1 MKAIICDRLKA
12 IELCLGVDSTLKST
26 IDIEDGT
33 VLVACS
39 KTNGE
44 TGYDLADRSFYY
56 NSSLFFPDC
65 ISSDFLI
72 GLISVRKITGSGLMD
87 NPNVFNYEI
96 LDYRSFTDLITL
108 KEQDYK
114 IIKTSNFSNPEE
126 EVGFV
131 AEFLASVPAETEKL
145 TYRLPV
151 IKNGRLNVFVGSTVL
166 RNLKK
171 FHNDY
176 TDKYCISF
184 VCSRKDM
191 INYISDD
198 GLRCKIPFD
207 IIICRSEHD
216 KDSLSFKI
224 DSCTLDGADLEGS
237 FFTEIEDGYW
247 MFVLHE
253 KGIIYL

>member
-39 KTNGE
+39 KTSGE

-56 NSSLFFPDC
+56 NSSLLFPDC
-65 ISSDFLI
+65 ISFDFLI
-72 GLISVRKITGSGLMD
+72 GLMSVRKITGSGLMD

-96 LDYRSFTDLITL
+96 LDYRFFTDLITL

-114 IIKTSNFSNPEE
+114 IIKTSNFSNPKE
-126 EVGFV
+126 EVCCV

-171 FHNDY
+171 SQRLY
-176 TDKYCISF
+176 
-184 VCSRKDM
+184 R
-191 INYISDD
+191 
-198 GLRCKIPFD
+198 
-207 IIICRSEHD
+207 
-216 KDSLSFKI
+216 
-224 DSCTLDGADLEGS
+224 
-237 FFTEIEDGYW
+237 
-247 MFVLHE
+247 
-253 KGIIYL
+253 

>member
-12 IELCLGVDSTLKST
+12 IELCLGVTTTLKSI

-33 VLVACS
+33 VLVAYS
-39 KTNGE
+39 KANGE
-44 TGYDLADRSFYY
+44 TGYDLADRTFYY

-65 ISSDFLI
+65 ISADFLV
-72 GLISVRKITGSGLMD
+72 GLISVRKITDSGLVD

-108 KEQDYK
+108 KEEDYK
-114 IIKTSNFSNPEE
+114 IIETSNLSNSEE
-126 EVGFV
+126 EVGCIT
-131 AEFLASVPAETEKL
+131 EFQAPISAETEKL

-166 RNLKK
+166 SNLKK

-184 VCSRKDM
+184 VCSKKDM
-191 INYISDD
+191 INYTSDD
-198 GLRCKIPFD
+198 GLRCKIPLD

-224 DSCTLDGADLEGS
+224 DSCTLEGADLEGS
-237 FFTEIEDGYW
+237 FFTEIENGYW

-253 KGIIYL
+253 KGIIYI